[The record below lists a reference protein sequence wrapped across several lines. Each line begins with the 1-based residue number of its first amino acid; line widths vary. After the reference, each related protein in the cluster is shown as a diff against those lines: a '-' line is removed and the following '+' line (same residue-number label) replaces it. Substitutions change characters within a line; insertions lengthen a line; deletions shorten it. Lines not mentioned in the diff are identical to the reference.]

1 MWCEANRTLPPPTPA
16 TPYSNTATPPPTHA
30 ATKAKKG
37 LALFMCLYGAIGG
50 VLQCQHTEQFPNE
63 AWPRIDVPSGFADT
77 QEPHWKGGGCS
88 YFWCQCQWGEW
99 VPACARRLRWRQW
112 LGTRGQTRRPPVC
125 IALKSKD
132 GDTIFGPL
140 PSCLP
145 FTSVFWQQIASH
157 VQSQMA
163 PPYGARAHRVTGSNV
178 GDHRRLK
185 LAVSVFAMKHT
196 KALNITLLE
205 ESKLVSH
212 PQFKYFRM
220 CKFHGTY
227 HWSAK
232 DNDA

>member
-1 MWCEANRTLPPPTPA
+1 MWSKQNSATTNPCHPLLQHGNSSTHSCSHKGKEGLGAVYVSLWGHRWRAAMSTHWTISQWGLTQNRRAQWLRRHTRTPLE
-16 TPYSNTATPPPTHA
+16 
-30 ATKAKKG
+30 G
-37 LALFMCLYGAIGG
+37 
-50 VLQCQHTEQFPNE
+50 
-63 AWPRIDVPSGFADT
+63 
-77 QEPHWKGGGCS
+77 GGGCS

-185 LAVSVFAMKHT
+185 LAVSVFAVKHT

-220 CKFHGTY
+220 CKFHGTN
-227 HWSAK
+227 H
-232 DNDA
+232 